1 MAESYCLHTKRIN
14 DFIDET
20 FEGIRAPFTAGFELT
35 AKCNLDCV
43 HCYAKPGRSHTDM
56 STDEFKAIVDI
67 LAERGLMDAY
77 FTGGE
82 IFTRLDFEELFLYT
96 KRKGVLLSL
105 LSNITLLT
113 KEHIKLF
120 KDYPVEIISTTMYGY
135 TEAAYERVTGV
146 KGSYKQFMRA
156 LDLLRTNDINFELKY
171 VAMEQNYD
179 DVYAMRE
186 FGNRLGVPMVIIL
199 DVHPMSDGTTTPMSF
214 RLTPEDAF
222 EFDIKDEGRRNFW
235 KDVARDLLTGEI
247 RTVPRRTAER
257 FKGGYLYPC
266 SIANQ
271 HVFITSDY
279 KMQGCVRASYRQFD
293 LRKGTFDEGW
303 AYLQR
308 EFVDKKSSASYKCS
322 KCPNI
327 RFCEHCVANFML
339 AYGDEEHPDPFF
351 CTVAG
356 LRKKFVDEEIAHL
369 LEVNGCKSNGK
380 EAT

>member
-1 MAESYCLHTKRIN
+1 MRPL
-14 DFIDET
+14 
-20 FEGIRAPFTAGFELT
+20 EGIRAPFTAGFELT

-43 HCYAKPGRSHTDM
+43 HCYAKPGRNHADM
-56 STDEFKAIVDI
+56 TTDEFKAIVDI
-67 LAERGLMDAY
+67 LVEHGLMDAC

-82 IFTRLDFEELFLYT
+82 IFARPDFGELFVYT

-120 KDYPVEIISTTMYGY
+120 KEYPVEIISTTMYGY

-146 KGSYKQFMRA
+146 KGSYGQFMCA
-156 LDLLRTNDINFELKY
+156 LELLQTNGINFELKY

-186 FGNRLGVPMVIIL
+186 FGNKLGVPMVIIL

-222 EFDIKDEGRRNFW
+222 EFDVRDEGRRSFW
-235 KDVARDLLTGEI
+235 KDVAKDLLTGEI
-247 RTVPRRTAER
+247 ETIPRRTAGR

-279 KMQGCVRASYRQFD
+279 KMQGCVRASYKQFD
-293 LRKGTFDEGW
+293 LHKGTFDEDW

-308 EFVDKKSSASYKCS
+308 EFVDKKSSENYKCN

-327 RFCEHCVANFML
+327 RYCEHCVANFML
-339 AYGDEEHPDPFF
+339 AYGDEEHPGPFF

-356 LRKKFVDEEIAHL
+356 LRKKFVDEKIDRLLQQNEINS
-369 LEVNGCKSNGK
+369 EGRKNV
-380 EAT
+380 